1 MIKSGLLMSTVFFLE
16 ELTASL
22 LQPGIVIE
30 NIYRQV
36 MEQFDPQYENG
47 FMNGGKFLGHS
58 IGLVMD
64 ESPALANGFKGK
76 LEAGMVFAVEP
87 KIALPGIGMVGT
99 EKYVSGNGRRC
110 EITDRETSAATLY
123 FISIA
128 IGRKKRKKSE

>member
-1 MIKSGLLMSTVFFLE
+1 
-16 ELTASL
+16 
-22 LQPGIVIE
+22 
-30 NIYRQV
+30 
-36 MEQFDPQYENG
+36 
-47 FMNGGKFLGHS
+47 
-58 IGLVMD
+58 MD

-99 EKYVSGNGRRC
+99 ENTYLGNGSGAKSP
-110 EITDRETSAATLY
+110 DRETSAAALY

>member
-1 MIKSGLLMSTVFFLE
+1 MDGYHTDKTVVYYYGDLDQDPFSDKIRAAYEHCVFLE

-22 LQPGIVIE
+22 LQPGMVIE

-76 LEAGMVFAVEP
+76 LVTAGGAKSLTGKP
-87 KIALPGIGMVGT
+87 QPL
-99 EKYVSGNGRRC
+99 RC
-110 EITDRETSAATLY
+110 IL
-123 FISIA
+123 
-128 IGRKKRKKSE
+128 